1 MTDNELLLAIS
12 EIMDKKIAPV
22 EHRLKSIELTLENN
36 IIPRLQNIASCYTST
51 YDRYKSSVESYESMQ
66 ADIQLLKNVVTE
78 HSEKLKKIS

>member
-36 IIPRLQNIASCYTST
+36 IIPKLHTST